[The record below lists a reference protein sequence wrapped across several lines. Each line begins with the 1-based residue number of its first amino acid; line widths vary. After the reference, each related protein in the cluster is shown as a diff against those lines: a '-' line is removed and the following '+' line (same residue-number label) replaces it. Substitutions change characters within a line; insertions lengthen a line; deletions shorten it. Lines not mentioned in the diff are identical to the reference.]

1 MPLHTYIAG
10 TNPYAKVKGVRLADR
25 TGSSQSLAFSYEG
38 VWGFSRQ
45 RQMRTWSLHSHPT
58 KVPESLKWN
67 ISVDCFCPTVVS
79 LLLFLK
85 WKSQCGVRCRY
96 FWLEIQKQWCW
107 KSLLSPDLIF
117 GIKFVKKKSNVV
129 PSSIVTFL
137 LCVLLLSWRHHMICI
152 NLRLDPPLCVTDRLP
167 ATGCYLSPLLSET
180 LSPSC
185 FFFSPASRLFKGL
198 RNGLISVW
206 LCGCAFVA
214 CDHRACFFFFFNAFL
229 LQSRCRAELHV
240 SVQMATLARGKR
252 AATHTHTLV
261 YISLF
266 IQPHEWLAFSC
277 QHTSVMFAF
286 HSLSLSHLFALR
298 CLAVS
303 PSLSC
308 RCALRMPF
316 EVFSRCS
323 SSAPKPP
330 ICPGKTL
337 FFSRPR
343 LLFTSPQFLFF
354 LSFSRDL
361 INGSRAHKHA
371 HTRCILTLIA
381 F

>member
-240 SVQMATLARGKR
+240 SVQMATLARGKH
-252 AATHTHTLV
+252 AATHTHTRIYFFIYSASRV
-261 YISLF
+261 TCLF
-266 IQPHEWLAFSC
+266 LPTHLC
-277 QHTSVMFAF
+277 NVRL
-286 HSLSLSHLFALR
+286 SLSLSLSPVCPPLPCRLTLSLVSLR
-298 CLAVS
+298 PENAVWGFF
-303 PSLSC
+303 PLQFLGAETTDLSGKN
-308 RCALRMPF
+308 AFFFP
-316 EVFSRCS
+316 
-323 SSAPKPP
+323 PP
-330 ICPGKTL
+330 IVVYLPSIS
-337 FFSRPR
+337 FF
-343 LLFTSPQFLFF
+343 FEFLQGF
-354 LSFSRDL
+354 D
-361 INGSRAHKHA
+361 
-371 HTRCILTLIA
+371 
-381 F
+381 